1 MQPKEAEVI
10 LVNEQDEPLGTMEK
24 MEAHRCGVLHRAF
37 SVFVFNSKGEL
48 LLQKR
53 ASNKY
58 HCAGKWTNT
67 CCSHPHPG
75 ETTETA
81 AARRLQEEMGFQTPL
96 MKIFAF
102 TYKSELD
109 NGLVEHEFDHV
120 YAGFS
125 DGPVMPNFEEVGDFC
140 FKSLDDIEQSLEAH
154 KHLYTPWFT
163 LALPQVKAWLT
174 GYQEEWET
182 KTA

>member
-1 MQPKEAEVI
+1 M
-10 LVNEQDEPLGTMEK
+10 LF
-24 MEAHRCGVLHRAF
+24 R
-37 SVFVFNSKGEL
+37 S
-48 LLQKR
+48 
-53 ASNKY
+53 
-58 HCAGKWTNT
+58 
-67 CCSHPHPG
+67 
-75 ETTETA
+75 
-81 AARRLQEEMGFQTPL
+81 
-96 MKIFAF
+96 
-102 TYKSELD
+102 
-109 NGLVEHEFDHV
+109 HEFDHV

-125 DGPVMPNFEEVGDFC
+125 DGPVMPNFEEVGGFC